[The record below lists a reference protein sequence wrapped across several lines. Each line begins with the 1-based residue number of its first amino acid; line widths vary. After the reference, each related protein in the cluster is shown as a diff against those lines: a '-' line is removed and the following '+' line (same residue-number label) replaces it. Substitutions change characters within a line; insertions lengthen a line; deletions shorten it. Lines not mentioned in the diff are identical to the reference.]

1 MLLVFYAQQV
11 DYSEALGGDIV
22 NVSFQEKPDDDI
34 DYGKS
39 GAPTPPLMKYV
50 LISAY
55 YEESSAK
62 IVEWCDEEEFDRS
75 ESIEQIE
82 LSRTLM
88 KLTLKNGVRCEVSFR
103 TDDITFHR
111 IKSFLLDDG
120 FPSL

>member
-1 MLLVFYAQQV
+1 
-11 DYSEALGGDIV
+11 
-22 NVSFQEKPDDDI
+22 
-34 DYGKS
+34 
-39 GAPTPPLMKYV
+39 MKYV

-88 KLTLKNGVRCEVSFR
+88 KLTLKNGVNCEVSFR

-120 FPSL
+120 SHRYSQPHR